1 MDIKEISEII
11 EHIYG
16 ENECLVDI
24 HLNFIDITFDN
35 GSRKRV
41 YQSEL
46 IKYIEKRLKRL
57 YETININI
65 TITHNGDV
73 SVSADVEVEKY
84 NRSNSIFEGFLRMYK
99 KLVMNKGQ

>member
-24 HLNFIDITFDN
+24 HLNFIDITFNN

-46 IKYIEKRLKRL
+46 IKYIEKSLKRI
-57 YETININI
+57 YEPIDINIKI
-65 TITHNGDV
+65 AHNGEI

-84 NRSNSIFEGFLRMYK
+84 NRSNSIFEGFLHMYK
-99 KLVMNKGQ
+99 RLVINKG